1 MKLSVI
7 VPCHNEEKNI
17 FLFYDEFKNA
27 FKYYKGTFE
36 LIYVDDGSRD
46 DTFKEMQKLIEKKN
60 DNIKVLSFSR
70 NFGKEAAMYA
80 GLNEAEGDYVCIIDA
95 DLQQRPRIILEMMK
109 ILDKDKSYDSVCAY
123 QEKRKESK
131 FMSFVKKK
139 FYQII
144 NNSSEIEFV
153 SGASDFR
160 LFRKDVARSLVKFGE
175 HHRFLKGMFSYVGF
189 NTCYIPYVVEERATG
204 KSNWNF
210 FKLFK
215 YAIDGIIA
223 FSDLLLKLSLYIGSL
238 AVFGSFIYLLVSLL
252 LKVNIT
258 TSLLFFFMS
267 FFFGVVMMSI
277 GVSNLYI
284 SRIYDEVKSRP
295 NYIVKSIIKRE
306 KTK

>member
-17 FLFYDEFKNA
+17 FLFYDEFKND

-144 NNSSEIEFV
+144 NNSSEVEFV